1 MLRCEH
7 KNPTTTK
14 KPLLPPTRRRRRR
27 RRRGAMLHLR
37 NHLLPLLHA
46 ASSSSSPLHLTRHR
60 LLSTAA
66 RSPFSVEH
74 YLVATCGLTAAHA
87 RRASPKLSR
96 LNSASNPD
104 AVLALLSSTGGLSLS
119 RADLAAVVAAEP
131 RLLRAR
137 PGTIARRI
145 ASLLGAAGLSA
156 PQVGRLLLSGGA
168 AHLAASSDVSPKLAF
183 WVPFLGSFDMFLKIL
198 RRCNAILAT
207 DVDKVVR
214 PNVALLGECGLGVC
228 DIVQMT
234 QTAAWLL
241 TFNPE
246 RLKVVV
252 RRAEELGVPTSSWA
266 FKDAVCTVA
275 RNNEGTIAARM
286 EFLRGTLGCSMDK
299 LRSAISRKPS
309 ILGFSEKTLRGK
321 IEFLLTKVQLEPEYI
336 LQRPVMLTLSLDKRL
351 APRHYVL
358 QALVEKGLIK
368 NDVDYY
374 SCVCFGNE
382 HFVARYI
389 DRHEDA
395 LPGLT
400 DAYAAVHAGKSPAQS
415 LTQHLQ
421 TDRYRSDGEATYL
434 LGNQPV
440 RMEDK

>member
-1 MLRCEH
+1 
-7 KNPTTTK
+7 
-14 KPLLPPTRRRRRR
+14 
-27 RRRGAMLHLR
+27 MLHLR

-66 RSPFSVEH
+66 RSPPFSVEH
-74 YLVATCGLTAAHA
+74 YLVATCGLTAAQA

-104 AVLALLSSTGGLSLS
+104 AVLALLSSSAAGLDSLSLS
-119 RADLAAVVAAEP
+119 RADLAAVVATEP

-145 ASLLGAAGLSA
+145 ASLRGAVGLSA

-183 WVPFLGSFDMFLKIL
+183 WVPFLGSFEMLLKIL

-207 DVDKVVR
+207 DVDRVVR

-246 RLKVVV
+246 RLKIVV

-368 NDVDYY
+368 ND
-374 SCVCFGNE
+374 SCVCFGNK

-395 LPGLT
+395 LPGLA

-421 TDRYRSDGEATYL
+421 TDRYRSDGEATYV

>member
-1 MLRCEH
+1 
-7 KNPTTTK
+7 
-14 KPLLPPTRRRRRR
+14 
-27 RRRGAMLHLR
+27 MLHLR

-46 ASSSSSPLHLTRHR
+46 ATSTASSSPLHLTHR

-74 YLVATCGLTAAHA
+74 YLIATCGLTAAQA

-96 LNSASNPD
+96 LNSSSNPD
-104 AVLALLSSTGGLSLS
+104 AVLALLSSSAAGLDSLSLS

-145 ASLLGAAGLSA
+145 ASLRGRANLSA
-156 PQVGRLLLSGGA
+156 PQIRSFLMSGGA
-168 AHLAASSDVSPKLAF
+168 AHLASSDVSPKLAF
-183 WVPFLGSFDMFLKIL
+183 WVPFLGSFDMLLKIL

-207 DVDKVVR
+207 DVDRVVR

-246 RLKVVV
+246 RLKIVV

-299 LRSAISRKPS
+299 LRSAISRKPG

-321 IEFLLTKVQLEPEYI
+321 IEFLLTKVQLETEYI

-374 SCVCFGNE
+374 SCVCYGNE

-415 LTQHLQ
+415 LTQHLK
-421 TDRYRSDGEATYL
+421 TDRYRSH
-434 LGNQPV
+434 GNIYFSQISTSV
-440 RMEDK
+440 NGRTTNDLIADNANAS

>member
-1 MLRCEH
+1 
-7 KNPTTTK
+7 
-14 KPLLPPTRRRRRR
+14 
-27 RRRGAMLHLR
+27 MLHLR

-46 ASSSSSPLHLTRHR
+46 ATSSSSPLQLTRHR

-74 YLVATCGLTAAHA
+74 YLVATCGLTAAQA

-104 AVLALLSSTGGLSLS
+104 AVLALLSSSTAGLDSLSLS
-119 RADLAAVVAAEP
+119 RADLTAVVAAEP

-145 ASLLGAAGLSA
+145 ASLRGRANLSA
-156 PQVGRLLLSGGA
+156 PQIRSFLMSAARRTSPRPTSPRSSRSG
-168 AHLAASSDVSPKLAF
+168 
-183 WVPFLGSFDMFLKIL
+183 
-198 RRCNAILAT
+198 RCNAILAT

-246 RLKVVV
+246 RLKIVV

-275 RNNEGTIAARM
+275 RNNQGTIAARM

-321 IEFLLTKVQLEPEYI
+321 IEFLLTKVRLEPEYI

-368 NDVDYY
+368 NDVDNY

-395 LPGLT
+395 LPGLA

-421 TDRYRSDGEATYL
+421 TDRYRSDGEATYV

>member
-1 MLRCEH
+1 
-7 KNPTTTK
+7 
-14 KPLLPPTRRRRRR
+14 
-27 RRRGAMLHLR
+27 MLHLR

-46 ASSSSSPLHLTRHR
+46 ATSTASSSPLHLTHR

-74 YLVATCGLTAAHA
+74 YLIATCGLTAAQA

-96 LNSASNPD
+96 LNSSSNPD
-104 AVLALLSSTGGLSLS
+104 AVLALLSSSAAGLDSLSLS

-145 ASLLGAAGLSA
+145 ASLR
-156 PQVGRLLLSGGA
+156 GRANL
-168 AHLAASSDVSPKLAF
+168 
-183 WVPFLGSFDMFLKIL
+183 
-198 RRCNAILAT
+198 RCNAILAT
-207 DVDKVVR
+207 DVDRVVR

-246 RLKVVV
+246 RLKIVV

-321 IEFLLTKVQLEPEYI
+321 IEFLLTKVQLETEYI

-415 LTQHLQ
+415 LTQHLK
-421 TDRYRSDGEATYL
+421 TDRYRRSVVSLAL
-434 LGNQPV
+434 
-440 RMEDK
+440 